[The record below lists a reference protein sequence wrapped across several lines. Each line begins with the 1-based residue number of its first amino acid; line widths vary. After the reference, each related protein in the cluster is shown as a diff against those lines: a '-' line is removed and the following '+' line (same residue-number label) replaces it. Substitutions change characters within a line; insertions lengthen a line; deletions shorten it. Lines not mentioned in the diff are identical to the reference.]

1 MHLPRRLGQLALA
14 LAASAF
20 AAPSLAAQLPH
31 RDIAPAPEVV
41 AVEFDGATKAIDLVE
56 LQTNIYTE
64 PTRCRSFVLVPFCK
78 FTRYRGF
85 EERHYLNRQ
94 ELKRDV
100 LRIRVFYFR
109 EGFREAQV
117 DTTVSRL
124 NDKQVVVHFNIT
136 EGEPTI
142 VTDMSVVYDSTLLTA
157 KKARQLT
164 LVERGRPL
172 DLFEL
177 DSTRIQFQNELW
189 ELGYSDALVDTSTV
203 VDRATHTARVQV
215 RLVPNHLTTV
225 GEIAIMGTERVTPGT
240 VLNSL
245 SFRTGDLFRRSKM
258 LESQRN
264 LYESNLFKLATLDV
278 PESFDSV
285 KTVNVLLR
293 EAPLREARVG
303 GGFNTVDF
311 IQAEGRFTHYNLF
324 GGARRLDISATVG
337 NILATSLNGKGLFHR
352 QELADTTI
360 TGNSA
365 DFLKPTYQASIELKQ
380 PAWLQRPRNALA
392 IGAFA
397 QRRSV
402 PSVVIDK
409 GYGGNLTYTRT
420 LAPRA
425 PASLSYRFEETQVE
439 AGGPYFCVNFGVCDT
454 TSINGLRGHRRLSP
468 TTALVQVDR
477 SDSPLEPTRGYRARA
492 ELEHA
497 SSITASDYR
506 YNRAYGEGTVY
517 ARLGPKDAVLASHL
531 RIGFVRP
538 NSAGGTLSG
547 AVLHPRK
554 RFYAGGSQSVRGY
567 GENQLGPR
575 ILTLPR
581 GFLVHAMTA
590 SGAPCDVDSE
600 AIRFCDPNTARDT
613 APDKK
618 TGVFGPV
625 GDDKFTPRALG
636 GTSLI
641 EGSIEYRFPLSFLP
655 NLGAAVFVDGAAV
668 GERVLDPL
676 GAGVRALADLVR
688 GTGAITPGFGV
699 RYLSSVGPIR
709 VDVGFNPSR
718 AEDLAV
724 VSEFTRN
731 GKREIIPL
739 DIPKRY
745 SPTGTST
752 GIGAILNRF
761 TLHLSIG
768 QAY

>member
-1 MHLPRRLGQLALA
+1 MQLPRQPGRLALA
-14 LAASAF
+14 LVACAF
-20 AAPSLAAQLPH
+20 AAPSLAAQLTR

-41 AVEFDGATKAIDLVE
+41 SLEFNGATKAIDLVE
-56 LQTNIYTE
+56 LQANIYTE
-64 PTRCRSFVLVPFCK
+64 PTRCKTVALALLCR
-78 FTRYRGF
+78 FTPYRGF
-85 EERHYLNRQ
+85 KDRHFLNRQ

-109 EGFREAQV
+109 EGYREAQV
-117 DTTVSRL
+117 DTTVTQL
-124 NDKQVVVHFNIT
+124 NEKQVAVRFNIT

-142 VTDMSVVYDSTLLTA
+142 VTDIAVVYDSTLLSA
-157 KKARQLT
+157 KKVQQLT
-164 LVERGRPL
+164 LVEKGRPL

-203 VDRATHTARVQV
+203 VDQATRSARVQV
-215 RLVPNHLTTV
+215 RLVRNHLTTV
-225 GEIAIMGTERVTPGT
+225 GDIAIVGTDHVTPRT

-245 SFRTGDLFRRSKM
+245 SFRRGDLFRRSAM
-258 LESQRN
+258 IESQRN
-264 LYESNLFKLATLDV
+264 LYESSLFKLAALDV

-293 EAPLREARVG
+293 EAPLHEARIG

-311 IQAEGRFTHYNLF
+311 IQTEGRFTHYNLF
-324 GGARRLDISATVG
+324 GGARRLDVSATVG
-337 NILATSLNGKGLFHR
+337 NLLATSLNGKGLFHR
-352 QELADTTI
+352 QLDDTTI
-360 TGNSA
+360 TGNA
-365 DFLKPTYQASIELKQ
+365 RDFLKPTYQASIELKQ

-402 PSVVIDK
+402 PSVVIDR

-420 LAPRA
+420 LALRA
-425 PASLSYRFEETQVE
+425 PASLSYRFEVTRVE

-454 TSINGLRGHRRLSP
+454 TSISALRSHQRLSP
-468 TTALVQVDR
+468 VTAQMHVDR
-477 SDSPLEPTRGYRARA
+477 SDQPLAPTRGYTARA
-492 ELEHA
+492 VLEHA
-497 SSITASDYR
+497 SSFTVSDYR
-506 YNRAYGEGTVY
+506 YNRAYAEGTVY
-517 ARLGPKDAVLASHL
+517 SRLGVKTGVLASHL
-531 RIGFVRP
+531 RVGFVRP
-538 NSAGGTLSG
+538 LAGGGTISE
-547 AVLHPRK
+547 AVLHPRT

-581 GFLVHAMTA
+581 SFLVNATTA
-590 SGAPCDVDSE
+590 AGAPCDANSE

-613 APDKK
+613 ALKN
-618 TGVFGPV
+618 GMFVPV

-636 GTSLI
+636 GTSLL
-641 EGSIEYRFPLSFLP
+641 EGSIEYRFSLPFLV
-655 NLGAAVFVDGAAV
+655 NLGGAVFVDGAAV

-676 GAGVRALADLVR
+676 GAGVRTLADLVR
-688 GTGAITPGFGV
+688 GTSAITPGFGV

-718 AEDLAV
+718 AENLAV
-724 VSEFTRN
+724 VTEIIRN
-731 GKREIIPL
+731 GKQEIIPL

-752 GIGAILNRF
+752 GIGSILNRF

>member
-1 MHLPRRLGQLALA
+1 MV
-14 LAASAF
+14 
-20 AAPSLAAQLPH
+20 
-31 RDIAPAPEVV
+31 PAPEV
-41 AVEFDGATKAIDLVE
+41 ASVEFNGATKAIDLVE

-64 PTRCRSFVLVPFCK
+64 PTRCKSIVLALLCR
-78 FTRYRGF
+78 FTPYRGF

-109 EGFREAQV
+109 EGYREAQV
-117 DTTVSRL
+117 DTTVTPL
-124 NDKQVVVHFNIT
+124 NDKQVAVRFNIT

-142 VTDMSVVYDSTLLTA
+142 VTDVSVAYDSTLLSP
-157 KKARQLT
+157 KKVRQLT
-164 LVERGRPL
+164 LVEKDRPL

-189 ELGYSDALVDTSTV
+189 ELGYADALVDTSTV
-203 VDRATHTARVQV
+203 VDQATHTARVQV
-215 RLVPNHLTTV
+215 RLVRNHLTTV
-225 GEIAIMGTERVTPGT
+225 GDIVILGTDRVTPRT

-245 SFRTGDLFRRSKM
+245 SFRTGDLFRRSAM
-258 LESQRN
+258 IESQRN
-264 LYESNLFKLATLDV
+264 LYESSLFKLAALDV

-293 EAPLREARVG
+293 EAPLREARIG

-311 IQAEGRFTHYNLF
+311 IQTEGRFTHYNLL

-337 NILATSLNGKGLFHR
+337 NLFAASLNGNGLFHR
-352 QELADTTI
+352 QLDDTTI
-360 TGNSA
+360 TGNA
-365 DFLKPTYQASIELKQ
+365 RDFLQPTYQASIELKQ

-402 PSVVIDK
+402 PSVVIDR

-420 LAPRA
+420 LAVRA
-425 PASLSYRFEETQVE
+425 PASVSYRFEVTRVE

-454 TSINGLRGHRRLSP
+454 TSISALRSHQRLSP
-468 TTALVQVDR
+468 VTAQVQVDR
-477 SDSPLEPTRGYRARA
+477 SDQPLAPTRGYTARA

-497 SSITASDYR
+497 SALTVSDYR
-506 YNRAYGEGTVY
+506 YNRAFADGTVY
-517 ARLGPKDAVLASHL
+517 SRLGGKNAVLATHL
-531 RIGFVRP
+531 RVGFVRP
-538 NSAGGTLSG
+538 LSGGGTTG
-547 AVLHPRK
+547 EPVLHPRK

-575 ILTLPR
+575 ILTLPLLY
-581 GFLVHAMTA
+581 LVNARTA
-590 SGAPCDVDSE
+590 SGAPCDVTSA
-600 AIRFCDPNTARDT
+600 AIRFCDPNAITDSAG
-613 APDKK
+613 KS
-618 TGVFGPV
+618 V

-636 GTSLI
+636 GTSLL
-641 EGSIEYRFPLSFLP
+641 EGSIEYRFPLPFLT
-655 NLGAAVFVDGAAV
+655 NLGGAVFVDGAAV

-709 VDVGFNPSR
+709 IDVGFNPSR
-718 AEDLAV
+718 AENLAV
-724 VSEFTRN
+724 VTEIIRN
-731 GKREIIPL
+731 GKQEIIPL
-739 DIPKRY
+739 DIAKRY

-752 GIGAILNRF
+752 GIGSILNRF

>member
-1 MHLPRRLGQLALA
+1 MHLPRRLGPLALA
-14 LAASAF
+14 LVASAF

-41 AVEFDGATKAIDLVE
+41 SVEFKGATKAIDLVE
-56 LQTNIYTE
+56 LQADIYTE
-64 PTRCRSFVLVPFCK
+64 PTRCRSFVLVLFCRL
-78 FTRYRGF
+78 TPYRGF

-100 LRIRVFYFR
+100 LRIRVFYYR

-117 DTTVSRL
+117 DTTVTQL
-124 NDKQVVVHFNIT
+124 NDKQVAVRFDIK

-142 VTDMSVVYDSTLLTA
+142 VTDIAVTYDSTLLTA
-157 KKARQLT
+157 KKVQQLT

-203 VDRATHTARVQV
+203 VDQATHSARVQV
-215 RLVPNHLTTV
+215 RLVRNHLTTV
-225 GEIAIMGTERVTPGT
+225 GDIVIQGVDQVTPRT

-258 LESQRN
+258 IESQRN
-264 LYESNLFKLATLDV
+264 LYESSLFKLATLDV

-293 EAPLREARVG
+293 EAPLHEARIG

-311 IQAEGRFTHYNLF
+311 FQTEGRFTHYNLF
-324 GGARRLDISATVG
+324 GGARRLDISATAG
-337 NILATSLNGKGLFHR
+337 NLFAGSLNGKGLFHR
-352 QELADTTI
+352 QLDDTTI
-360 TGNSA
+360 TGNA
-365 DFLKPTYQASIELKQ
+365 RDFLQPTWQASVELKQ
-380 PAWLQRPRNALA
+380 PAWLQRPRDALA
-392 IGAFA
+392 IGAFT
-397 QRRSV
+397 QRRAV
-402 PSVVIDK
+402 PSVVIDR
-409 GYGGNLTYTRT
+409 GYGGNLSYTHT
-420 LAPRA
+420 LGPRA
-425 PASLSYRFEETQVE
+425 PASLSYRFEVTRVE

-454 TSINGLRGHRRLSP
+454 TSINALRGHQRLSP
-468 TTALVQVDR
+468 LTAQVQIDR
-477 SDSPLEPTRGYRARA
+477 SDQPLAPTSGYTARA

-497 SSITASDYR
+497 SALTVSDYR
-506 YNRAYGEGTVY
+506 YNRAFAEGTLY
-517 ARLGPKDAVLASHL
+517 SRLGPKTAVLASRL
-531 RIGFVRP
+531 RVGFVRP
-538 NSAGGTLSG
+538 LSGGGTIDE

-575 ILTLPR
+575 ILTLPLQY
-581 GFLVHAMTA
+581 LVHSRTG
-590 SGAPCDVDSE
+590 SGAPCDVTSE
-600 AIRFCDPNTARDT
+600 AIRFCDPNFITDSSGKA
-613 APDKK
+613 
-618 TGVFGPV
+618 V

-636 GTSLI
+636 GTSLL
-641 EGSIEYRFPLSFLP
+641 EGSIEYRFPLPFLT
-655 NLGAAVFVDGAAV
+655 NLGGAVFVDGAAV

-676 GAGVRALADLVR
+676 GAGVRTLANLVR

-709 VDVGFNPSR
+709 IDAGFNPSR

-724 VSEFTRN
+724 VTEIIRN

-752 GIGAILNRF
+752 GIGKILNRF

>member
-1 MHLPRRLGQLALA
+1 MHLPRRLGWLALA
-14 LAASAF
+14 VVASAF
-20 AAPSLAAQLPH
+20 AAPSLAAQLLR

-41 AVEFDGATKAIDLVE
+41 SVEFNGATKAIDLVE
-56 LQTNIYTE
+56 LQANIYTE
-64 PTRCRSFVLVPFCK
+64 PTQCRSFVWVLFCRL
-78 FTRYRGF
+78 TPYRGF

-100 LRIRVFYFR
+100 LRIRVFYYR

-117 DTTVSRL
+117 DTTVTQL
-124 NDKQVVVHFNIT
+124 NDKQVAVRFDIK

-142 VTDMSVVYDSTLLTA
+142 VTDIAVTYDSTLLTA
-157 KKARQLT
+157 KKVQQLT

-203 VDRATHTARVQV
+203 VDQATHSARVQV
-215 RLVPNHLTTV
+215 RLVRNHLTTV
-225 GEIAIMGTERVTPGT
+225 GDIVIQGVDQVTPRT

-258 LESQRN
+258 IESQRN
-264 LYESNLFKLATLDV
+264 LYESSLFKLATLDV

-293 EAPLREARVG
+293 EAPLHEARIG

-311 IQAEGRFTHYNLF
+311 FQTEGRFTHYNLF
-324 GGARRLDISATVG
+324 GGARRLDISATAG
-337 NILATSLNGKGLFHR
+337 NLFAGSLNGKGLFHR
-352 QELADTTI
+352 QLDDTTI
-360 TGNSA
+360 TGNA
-365 DFLKPTYQASIELKQ
+365 RDFLQPTWQASVELKQ
-380 PAWLQRPRNALA
+380 PAWLQRPRDALA
-392 IGAFA
+392 IGAFT
-397 QRRSV
+397 QRRAV
-402 PSVVIDK
+402 PSVVIDR
-409 GYGGNLTYTRT
+409 GYGGNLSYTHT
-420 LAPRA
+420 LGPRA
-425 PASLSYRFEETQVE
+425 PASLSYRFEVTRVE

-454 TSINGLRGHRRLSP
+454 TSINALRGHQRLSP
-468 TTALVQVDR
+468 LTAQVQIDR
-477 SDSPLEPTRGYRARA
+477 SDQPLAPTSGYTARA

-497 SSITASDYR
+497 SALTVSDYR
-506 YNRAYGEGTVY
+506 YNRAFAEGTLY
-517 ARLGPKDAVLASHL
+517 SRLGPKTAVLASRL
-531 RIGFVRP
+531 RVGFVRP
-538 NSAGGTLSG
+538 LSGGGTIDE

-575 ILTLPR
+575 ILTLPLQY
-581 GFLVHAMTA
+581 LVHSRTG
-590 SGAPCDVDSE
+590 SGAPCDVTSE
-600 AIRFCDPNTARDT
+600 AIRFCDPNFITDSSGKA
-613 APDKK
+613 
-618 TGVFGPV
+618 V

-636 GTSLI
+636 GTSLL
-641 EGSIEYRFPLSFLP
+641 EGSIEYRFPLPFLT
-655 NLGAAVFVDGAAV
+655 NLGGAVFVDGAAV

-676 GAGVRALADLVR
+676 GAGVRTLANLVR

-709 VDVGFNPSR
+709 IDAGFNPSR

-724 VSEFTRN
+724 VTEIIRN

-752 GIGAILNRF
+752 GIGKILNRF

>member
-1 MHLPRRLGQLALA
+1 MALA

-20 AAPSLAAQLPH
+20 AAPPLVAQLPH

-41 AVEFDGATKAIDLVE
+41 AVEFNGASKAIDLVE
-56 LQTNIYTE
+56 LQSNIFTE

-94 ELKRDV
+94 ELKRDI

-109 EGFREAQV
+109 EGYREAQV
-117 DTTVSRL
+117 DTTVAKL
-124 NDKQVVVHFNIT
+124 NDRQVVVKFSIT

-157 KKARQLT
+157 KKVRQLT
-164 LVERGRPL
+164 LVEGGRPL

-203 VDRATHTARVQV
+203 VDRAAHTARVQV

-225 GEIAIMGTERVTPGT
+225 GEIAIQGTDRVTPAT

-278 PESFDSV
+278 PETFDSV
-285 KTVNVLLR
+285 KAVNVLLR
-293 EAPLREARVG
+293 EAPLREARIG

-311 IQAEGRFTHYNLF
+311 IQTEGRFTHYNLL
-324 GGARRLDISATVG
+324 GGARRLDLSATVG
-337 NILATSLNGKGLFHR
+337 NLLATSLNGKGLFRR
-352 QELADTTI
+352 QDADTSI

-392 IGAFA
+392 IGAFT

-402 PSVVIDK
+402 PSVVIDR

-425 PASLSYRFEETQVE
+425 PASLSYRFEVTRVE

-468 TTALVQVDR
+468 TTAQVQVDR
-477 SDSPLEPTRGYRARA
+477 SDSPLEPSRGYRARA

-497 SSITASDYR
+497 SALTASDYR
-506 YNRAYGEGTVY
+506 YNRAYAEGTVY
-517 ARLGPKDAVLASHL
+517 ARLGPKNAVLASHL
-531 RIGFVRP
+531 RVGFVRP
-538 NSAGGTLSG
+538 TAGGGTLSG

-590 SGAPCDVDSE
+590 SGAPCDVNSD
-600 AIRFCDPNTARDT
+600 AIRFCDPNTAADT
-613 APDKK
+613 APDKS
-618 TGVFGPV
+618 GVFRAV

-641 EGSIEYRFPLSFLP
+641 EGSVEYRFPVAFLP
-655 NLGAAVFVDGAAV
+655 NLEAAMFIDGGAV

-676 GAGVRALADLVR
+676 GAGVRTLANLVR

-718 AEDLAV
+718 SEDLAV
-724 VSEFTRN
+724 VTELARN
-731 GKREIIPL
+731 GKLEIIPL
-739 DIPKRY
+739 DLPKRY